1 MSRSLQ
7 SAGLICARVLAAL
20 LLAALLS
27 CASARAQDLHVF
39 AAASLKEALD
49 DTAQQFQSV
58 SGQKVALSYAASPAL
73 ARQIENGAPADI
85 FISADLD
92 WMDYLDRRKLIRA
105 GARANLLRNRLVMI
119 APAQGTLQ
127 VEIKPGFPLAR
138 LLGDGRLSMADPD
151 SVPAGKYAKAAL
163 EKLGV
168 WRGVEGKIA
177 RAENVRA
184 ALNFVARNETPLGI
198 VYQTDANAEKK
209 VRVVGRFPAE
219 THPAIIYPVAL
230 IASSRHAAAPAFLTY
245 LKSPD
250 ARAIFERYG
259 FSLDQ

>member
-1 MSRSLQ
+1 MSRLLQ
-7 SAGLICARVLAAL
+7 SAGCMHTRFLVAL
-20 LLAALLS
+20 LLAALLD

-49 DTAQQFQSV
+49 DTAQQFQRV

-127 VEIKPGFPLAR
+127 
-138 LLGDGRLSMADPD
+138 
-151 SVPAGKYAKAAL
+151 
-163 EKLGV
+163 
-168 WRGVEGKIA
+168 
-177 RAENVRA
+177 
-184 ALNFVARNETPLGI
+184 
-198 VYQTDANAEKK
+198 
-209 VRVVGRFPAE
+209 
-219 THPAIIYPVAL
+219 
-230 IASSRHAAAPAFLTY
+230 
-245 LKSPD
+245 
-250 ARAIFERYG
+250 
-259 FSLDQ
+259 

>member
-7 SAGLICARVLAAL
+7 SAGLICARFLTAL
-20 LLAALLS
+20 LLAAPLS

-49 DTAQQFQSV
+49 DTAQQFQRV